1 MLKYKIDWKKKL
13 VLRSILSHMQ
23 SYMLISAKPVSCK
36 AGLMHAAPLDDMYVC
51 WRQLP
56 TGVTN
61 VCCLSLSLI
70 GDKLYS
76 AENLAWRKSVG
87 AVEIEKRSGRDD
99 SDQRGKGGR
108 GEGGGGVAK
117 EGRCQKRVE
126 FHRAMCLHRRRSRKN
141 GRVARACPFLFCL
154 IAISFA
160 QPGY

>member
-13 VLRSILSHMQ
+13 DLRSILSHIQ

-61 VCCLSLSLI
+61 VCCPSLSFI
-70 GDKLYS
+70 GEKLYS

-108 GEGGGGVAK
+108 GGERGGVKRGAPSKEGGVSP
-117 EGRCQKRVE
+117 RNV
-126 FHRAMCLHRRRSRKN
+126 
-141 GRVARACPFLFCL
+141 
-154 IAISFA
+154 FA
-160 QPGY
+160 SPKK